1 MCSLLLEL
9 SFARSGEGKRG
20 IFGGFGAFREPAGK
34 RPQPV
39 PHGASAEV
47 LPRRRQVALGD
58 LFFRSLRLAF
68 CLLWVLEED
77 ALSPNLEGAGPET
90 ERNIEFWGEGCDRG
104 REFVRR
110 RDA

>member
-1 MCSLLLEL
+1 MREKEAFLGFLALFESLQARGL
-9 SFARSGEGKRG
+9 SLSLTG
-20 IFGGFGAFREPAGK
+20 PL
-34 RPQPV
+34 
-39 PHGASAEV
+39 

-68 CLLWVLEED
+68 CLFWVLEED

-104 REFVRR
+104 SE
-110 RDA
+110 